1 MIKALL
7 LTIISLTAACR
18 YDPCD
23 RKCVRSHY
31 ERQMTMMYVDST
43 NWMLVPIDVEVCDE
57 VKVTCPT
64 KTP

>member
-1 MIKALL
+1 
-7 LTIISLTAACR
+7 
-18 YDPCD
+18 
-23 RKCVRSHY
+23 
-31 ERQMTMMYVDST
+31 MMYVDST